1 MSKIDEDILNKGFI
15 DLPDDVSVD
24 LVSEIN
30 RMRKEKNAIILAHYY
45 QTGDIQDIA
54 DFVGDSLQLSQKSAK
69 TSAEIIVFACVHFMS
84 ETAKI
89 LSPDKKVLIPD
100 MNAGCSL
107 AESCKPEDFR
117 RFLEQYPGYTV
128 ISYVNTSAEIKALTD
143 ITCTSSNAMQI
154 VNSLPK
160 DEKIIFAPDKNL
172 GNYIKN
178 VTGRDMVIWQ
188 GACHVHEEFSLEKII
203 ELKRFNPEAK
213 ILAHP
218 ECEKPI
224 LLIADHIGST
234 SSLLKFTSED
244 SSNVYIVATE
254 PGIIHQMKKLN
265 PGKEFIPAPP
275 NDSTCACSECN
286 FMKLITLKKIY
297 NCLKYELPEVNVR
310 EDIRIK
316 AVRSIQNML
325 DISEKFGL

>member
-1 MSKIDEDILNKGFI
+1 MAMKDNDILSKGFVDMPI
-15 DLPDDVSVD
+15 DKSVD
-24 LVSEIN
+24 LISEIN
-30 RMRKEKNAIILAHYY
+30 NMRKEKNAIILAHYY

-69 TSAEIIVFACVHFMS
+69 TSASIIVFAGVHFMA

-89 LSPDKKVLIPD
+89 LSPEKKVLIPD
-100 MNAGCSL
+100 LNAGCSL
-107 AESCKPEDFR
+107 AESCKPEDFKK
-117 RFLEQYPGYTV
+117 FLQQYPGYTV

-154 VNSLPK
+154 IKSLPEN
-160 DEKIIFAPDKNL
+160 EKIIFSPDKNL
-172 GNYIKN
+172 GNYIKK
-178 VTGRDMVIWQ
+178 VTGRDMIIWQ

-203 ELKRFNPEAK
+203 ELKKLNPEAK

-224 LLIADHIGST
+224 LLVADHIGST
-234 SSLLKFTSED
+234 SSLLKFTIED
-244 SSNVYIVATE
+244 NSKVYIVATE
-254 PGIIHQMKKLN
+254 PGIIHQMKKAN
-265 PGKEFIPAPP
+265 PDKEFIPAPP

-310 EDIRIK
+310 EEIRIK

-325 DISEKFGL
+325 EISEKLGL